1 MSEIFTELEDSIIGI
16 DLDTAEALA
25 NKLLESKGDPNKI
38 INTITKAMEVV
49 GRKFQEEEY
58 YLTELV
64 MAGEI
69 VKSILATVEPLLQ
82 SEDSGAKITI
92 VIGTVQGD
100 LHDLGKNIFVTFAKS
115 AGFNVIDL
123 GNDVPA
129 QTFIDTVKKE
139 NAKVLGLS
147 CLLTATDKELN
158 KVIELLKKEGVRE
171 KVMVVIG
178 GAAVTEEL
186 VKEIG
191 GDAFAPDAITGLQQ
205 IKEWL

>member
-1 MSEIFTELEDSIIGI
+1 MSEKLNVLENSIVGI
-16 DLDTAEALA
+16 DIDTAEETA
-25 NKLLESKGDPNKI
+25 KQLLEKKADPNKI
-38 INTITKAMEVV
+38 IGTITKAMEVV
-49 GRKFQEEEY
+49 GKKFQDEEY

-69 VKSILATVEPLLQ
+69 VKSVLAIVEPLILTAETGSQ
-82 SEDSGAKITI
+82 ITI
-92 VIGTVQGD
+92 VVGTVQGD

-115 AGFNVIDL
+115 AGFRVVDL
-123 GNDVPA
+123 GNDV
-129 QTFIDTVKKE
+129 TTERFIQTVKEE
-139 NAKVLGLS
+139 NARVLGLS
-147 CLLTATDKELN
+147 CLLTATDKELG
-158 KVIELLKKEGVRE
+158 KVIEALKKEKIRD

-186 VKEIG
+186 VKQIG

>member
-1 MSEIFTELEDSIIGI
+1 MSEIFTELENSIIGI
-16 DLDTAEALA
+16 DLDKAEALA
-25 NKLLESKGDPNKI
+25 KQLLESKGDPNKI

-49 GRKFQEEEY
+49 GRKFQDEEY

-69 VKSILATVEPLLQ
+69 VKSVLATVEPLLQ

-129 QTFIDTVKKE
+129 QTFINTVKKE

-158 KVIELLKKEGVRE
+158 RVLELLKKEGIRE
-171 KVMVVIG
+171 KLMVVIG

>member
-1 MSEIFTELEDSIIGI
+1 MSEVFTELESSIIGI
-16 DLDTAEALA
+16 DLDKAEALA
-25 NKLLESKGDPNKI
+25 KQLLESKGDPNKI

-49 GRKFQEEEY
+49 GRKFQDEEY

-69 VKSILATVEPLLQ
+69 VKSILAIVEPLLQ

-171 KVMVVIG
+171 KVMVVVG